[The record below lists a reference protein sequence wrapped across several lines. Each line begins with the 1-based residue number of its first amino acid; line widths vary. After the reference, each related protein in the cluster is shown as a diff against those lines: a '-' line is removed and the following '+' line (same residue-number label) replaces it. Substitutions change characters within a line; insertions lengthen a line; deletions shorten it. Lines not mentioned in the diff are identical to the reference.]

1 MPCWNTETIKRLLL
15 RNPREAAF
23 LLSRFYWTPKNQ
35 AAVEEATS
43 EEAASEE
50 AASEEAT
57 SEATSEEAASFSA
70 SEEAASDSAATLEA
84 ASEEVASEE
93 AAVEEAEEPPQA
105 VIPTARARATTATAT
120 FLSFISKISLHYKK
134 VFLQRPY
141 RSGLF
146 ARLYSSHFRKKIK
159 RILDKT
165 FKNQG
170 DSTNLL

>member
-50 AASEEAT
+50 AASEEAA

-70 SEEAASDSAATLEA
+70 SVDSDSTEADSAATL
-84 ASEEVASEE
+84 EVASEE

>member
-50 AASEEAT
+50 AASEEAA

-70 SEEAASDSAATLEA
+70 SVDSDSTEADSAATLEA
-84 ASEEVASEE
+84 ASEE

-141 RSGLF
+141 RSGLS
-146 ARLYSSHFRKKIK
+146 ARLYSSHLRKKIK

>member
-50 AASEEAT
+50 AA

-141 RSGLF
+141 RSGLS
-146 ARLYSSHFRKKIK
+146 ARLYSSHLRKKIK

>member
-50 AASEEAT
+50 AASE
-57 SEATSEEAASFSA
+57 ATSEEAASFSA
-70 SEEAASDSAATLEA
+70 SVEADSDSTEADSAATLEA
-84 ASEEVASEE
+84 ASEE

-134 VFLQRPY
+134 VFLRRPY
-141 RSGLF
+141 RSGLS
-146 ARLYSSHFRKKIK
+146 ARLYSSHLRKKIK

>member
-50 AASEEAT
+50 AASEEAASEEAA

-84 ASEEVASEE
+84 ASEE

>member
-50 AASEEAT
+50 AASE
-57 SEATSEEAASFSA
+57 ATSEEAASFSA
-70 SEEAASDSAATLEA
+70 SVEADSDSTEADSAATL
-84 ASEEVASEE
+84 EVASEE

-134 VFLQRPY
+134 VFLRRPY
-141 RSGLF
+141 RSGLS
-146 ARLYSSHFRKKIK
+146 ARLYSSHLRKKIK

>member
-1 MPCWNTETIKRLLL
+1 MPCWNTETIKKLLL

-50 AASEEAT
+50 AASE
-57 SEATSEEAASFSA
+57 ATSEEAASFSA

-84 ASEEVASEE
+84 ASEEAASEE

-141 RSGLF
+141 RSGLS
-146 ARLYSSHFRKKIK
+146 ARLYSSHLRKKIK

>member
-43 EEAASEE
+43 EEATSEE
-50 AASEEAT
+50 AASEEAA
-57 SEATSEEAASFSA
+57 SEATSEEAAPFSA

-84 ASEEVASEE
+84 ASEE

-141 RSGLF
+141 RSGLS
-146 ARLYSSHFRKKIK
+146 ARLYSSHLRKKIK

>member
-50 AASEEAT
+50 AA

-134 VFLQRPY
+134 VFLRRPY
-141 RSGLF
+141 RSGLS
-146 ARLYSSHFRKKIK
+146 ARLYSSHLRKKIK

>member
-50 AASEEAT
+50 AASE
-57 SEATSEEAASFSA
+57 ATSEEAASFSA

-84 ASEEVASEE
+84 ASEEAASEE

-141 RSGLF
+141 RSGLS
-146 ARLYSSHFRKKIK
+146 ARLYSSHLRKKIK

>member
-50 AASEEAT
+50 AASEEAA

-84 ASEEVASEE
+84 ASEEAASEDAATEE
-93 AAVEEAEEPPQA
+93 AAEEATEEAVEEEEPPQA
-105 VIPTARARATTATAT
+105 VMLTARTTATAAIPI
-120 FLSFISKISLHYKK
+120 FLSFIRKDSFGEI
-134 VFLQRPY
+134 FLLA
-141 RSGLF
+141 GKLV
-146 ARLYSSHFRKKIK
+146 
-159 RILDKT
+159 
-165 FKNQG
+165 
-170 DSTNLL
+170 

>member
-1 MPCWNTETIKRLLL
+1 MPCWNTETTKRLLL

-50 AASEEAT
+50 AASE
-57 SEATSEEAASFSA
+57 ATSEEAASFSA
-70 SEEAASDSAATLEA
+70 SADSDSTEADSAATL
-84 ASEEVASEE
+84 EVASEE

-134 VFLQRPY
+134 VFLRRPY
-141 RSGLF
+141 RSGLS
-146 ARLYSSHFRKKIK
+146 ARLYSSHLRKKIK

>member
-15 RNPREAAF
+15 GNPREAAF

-50 AASEEAT
+50 AASEEAA

-84 ASEEVASEE
+84 ASEE

-134 VFLQRPY
+134 VFLRRPY

-146 ARLYSSHFRKKIK
+146 ARLYSSRFRKKIK

>member
-50 AASEEAT
+50 AA

>member
-50 AASEEAT
+50 AASEEAA

-84 ASEEVASEE
+84 ASEE

-141 RSGLF
+141 RSGLS
-146 ARLYSSHFRKKIK
+146 ARLYSSHLRKKIK

>member
-50 AASEEAT
+50 AASEEAA

-84 ASEEVASEE
+84 ASEE